1 MRKSKLLFTVATVF
15 LLLLA
20 FCTVSSAEEATE
32 AQSYSV
38 RIPIALKE
46 YTITPLD
53 GNLFVEHGKSYSFRF
68 TLSDGYVCTDEFAV
82 KVNGKKMEPKSD
94 GTYTVESVT
103 ENIVI
108 TVEGVKDITPPNVA
122 LTIGSFQWTSVID
135 DETSFIYT
143 NTSGD
148 IIIKA
153 DDKASGVEGQY
164 VYISDYQLSSQE
176 LKSIYIW
183 TDYESTMAIP
193 VNTPKFVYVKV
204 VDRAGNETYVG
215 SDGVIFDNVA
225 PKINLDEDTVYY
237 GKTSLEIDDAFIDT
251 IRVDGR
257 LSSSS
262 LTLLPRDEDYVITAT
277 DKAGNKTEKKIQ
289 VRKSIPK
296 YVIPMDLIAT
306 VGQTLADVELPKQ
319 ENGSFVWTQS
329 TMSVGEVGKNTFM
342 AIFIPNNTTDYQIV
356 KNIPI
361 TLSVSY
367 TAQKIPS
374 GIEVKDE
381 TIAGIRDGALIGVK
395 TGMEYR
401 HSSETKWTPV
411 VQDKA
416 EGLRSGIYY
425 VRYAATEKYQA
436 SAFVEVVIKEGKKLT
451 VSFVID
457 GETVSTEKLSY
468 GEPVVNIPTIPNKV
482 GYNHVSPRWDV
493 SDFSAITSDMTVT
506 AIYTPNVYSIA
517 FTESDRF
524 TVRSDVADGLVKHG
538 ESYTFYIDM
547 NKGYMPSLYFD
558 VKNNGAPIYPDED
571 GKYVLENVAEAHTI
585 EINGIVSSVKL
596 EDIEIDGIYNKTYYA
611 IGDKFVFSTVGA
623 GLNNETPMAGDERY
637 IPLSY
642 SAYYVESWSE
652 PPYSASFTLYKEG
665 DCTLSIEF
673 RREIFD
679 GVEWKKHGENVTLS
693 HTFYVNKLPAGLPTG
708 NSMLSTIISVV
719 LISLFTGGFIFWYMQ
734 KKKKNK

>member
-1 MRKSKLLFTVATVF
+1 MKKSKLLFTIAMVA

-53 GNLFVEHGKSYSFRF
+53 GNMFVEHGKSYSFRF
-68 TLSDGYVCTDEFAV
+68 TLSDGYVCTDKFAV
-82 KVNGKKMEPKSD
+82 RVNGEKVNLKPD
-94 GTYTVESVT
+94 GSYTIESVT
-103 ENIVI
+103 ENIVV
-108 TVEGVKDITPPNVA
+108 TVEGVADITPPTVSLA
-122 LTIGSFQWTSVID
+122 IGSFGWSSVMD
-135 DETSFIYT
+135 GETSFVYT
-143 NTSGD
+143 STSGD
-148 IIIKA
+148 IVIKA
-153 DDKASGVEGQY
+153 EDKASGIDGRY

-176 LKSIYIW
+176 LKGIYIW
-183 TDYESTMAIP
+183 TEYEPNMAIP

-215 SDGVIFDNVA
+215 SDGVIFDNIA

-237 GKTSLEIDDAFIDT
+237 GKTSLEIEDAFIDT
-251 IRVDGR
+251 IKVDGR

-262 LTLLPRDEDYVITAT
+262 LTLLPRDDDYVITAI
-277 DKAGNKTEKKIQ
+277 DKAGNKTEKNIK
-289 VRKSIPK
+289 VRKAIPQ

-306 VGQTLADVELPKQ
+306 VGQTLADVELPKL

-329 TMSVGEVGKNTFM
+329 TTSVGEVGKNTFM

-367 TAQKIPS
+367 TAQKIPT
-374 GIEVKDE
+374 GIEAKDE
-381 TIAGIRDGALIGVK
+381 TVSGIRDGALIGVK

-401 HSSETKWTPV
+401 HASESKWTPV

-457 GETVSTEKLSY
+457 GEVVSTEALSY

-493 SDFSAITSDMTVT
+493 SDFSAITADMTVT
-506 AIYTPNVYSIA
+506 AIYTPNVYNVT

-524 TVRSDVADGLVKHG
+524 TVRSDVSDGLVKHG
-538 ESYTFYIDM
+538 ESYAFYVDM
-547 NKGYMPSLYFD
+547 NKGYMPSLYFE
-558 VKNNGAPIYPDED
+558 VKNNGAPIYPDEN
-571 GKYVLENVAEAHTI
+571 GKYLIEGIAEAHTI
-585 EINGIVSSVKL
+585 EISGIVSSVRL
-596 EDIEIDGIYNKTYYA
+596 EDIEIEGIYNKTYYA

-623 GLNNETPMAGDERY
+623 GLNNETPLAGDERY

-679 GVEWKKHGENVTLS
+679 GVEWKRYGDNVTLT
-693 HTFYVNKLPAGLPTG
+693 HTIYVNKLPAGLPAG